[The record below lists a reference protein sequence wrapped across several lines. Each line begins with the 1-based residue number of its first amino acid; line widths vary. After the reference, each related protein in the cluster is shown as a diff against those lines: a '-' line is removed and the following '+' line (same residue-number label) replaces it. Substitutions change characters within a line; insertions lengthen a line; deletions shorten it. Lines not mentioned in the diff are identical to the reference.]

1 MKYQVES
8 KIQKKEARDREKEV
22 RFQKLAEIKE
32 EIQKAREGD
41 KDVLFTKINEKI
53 EGL

>member
-1 MKYQVES
+1 M
-8 KIQKKEARDREKEV
+8 

-32 EIQKAREGD
+32 DIEKAREGD
-41 KDVLFTKINEKI
+41 KDILFTKINEKI